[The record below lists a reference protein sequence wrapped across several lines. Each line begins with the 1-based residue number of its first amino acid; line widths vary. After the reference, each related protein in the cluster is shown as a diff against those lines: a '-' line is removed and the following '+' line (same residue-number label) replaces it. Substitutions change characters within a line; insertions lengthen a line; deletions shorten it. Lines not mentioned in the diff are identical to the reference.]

1 MIEKMI
7 EELIEKNKCEEKEK
21 ELSFQRVKERVNI
34 LADHYSK
41 LRDYVNEIDNF
52 DEFKRRRYILEERIN
67 GNNE

>member
-7 EELIEKNKCEEKEK
+7 EELIEKNKCEEKQK
-21 ELSFQRVKERVNI
+21 ELSFQRVKERVNM

-52 DEFKRRRYILEERIN
+52 DEFKRLVIRGEN
-67 GNNE
+67 

>member
-21 ELSFQRVKERVNI
+21 ELSFQRVKERVNM

-41 LRDYVNEIDNF
+41 LRDHINEIDNF
-52 DEFKRRRYILEERIN
+52 DEFKRMMYTRGEN
-67 GNNE
+67 

>member
-21 ELSFQRVKERVNI
+21 ELSFQRVKERVNM

-41 LRDYVNEIDNF
+41 LRDYINEIDNF

>member
-21 ELSFQRVKERVNI
+21 ELSFQRVKERVNM

>member
-7 EELIEKNKCEEKEK
+7 EELIEKNRCEEKLK
-21 ELSFQRVKERVNI
+21 ELSFQRVKERVNM

-52 DEFKRRRYILEERIN
+52 DEFKRLVIRGEN
-67 GNNE
+67 

>member
-7 EELIEKNKCEEKEK
+7 EELIEKNKCEEKLK
-21 ELSFQRVKERVNI
+21 ELSFQRVKERVNM

-52 DEFKRRRYILEERIN
+52 DEFKRLVIRGEN
-67 GNNE
+67 

>member
-7 EELIEKNKCEEKEK
+7 EELIEKNKCEEKQK
-21 ELSFQRVKERVNI
+21 ELSFQRVKEKVNM

-52 DEFKRRRYILEERIN
+52 DEFKRMMYTRGEN
-67 GNNE
+67 

>member
-21 ELSFQRVKERVNI
+21 ELSFQHVKERVNM

-52 DEFKRRRYILEERIN
+52 DEFKRMMYTRGEN
-67 GNNE
+67 

>member
-7 EELIEKNKCEEKEK
+7 EELIEKDKCEEKEK
-21 ELSFQRVKERVNI
+21 ELSFQRVKKRVNM

-52 DEFKRRRYILEERIN
+52 DEFKRMMYTRGEN
-67 GNNE
+67 

>member
-7 EELIEKNKCEEKEK
+7 EELIEKNKCEEKQK
-21 ELSFQRVKERVNI
+21 ELSFQRVKERVNM

-52 DEFKRRRYILEERIN
+52 DEFKRMMYTRGEN
-67 GNNE
+67 